1 MNCKHCGRPFNP
13 ELESVIREQLGRV
26 VANALT
32 TGVPSRGMFNRAIEA
47 ITAAA
52 GAPPPPPLPS
62 PPPPVHLLTGSLDT
76 ACGQGGQR
84 DGYSSARAEVTCG
97 DCLGGG

>member
-1 MNCKHCGRPFNP
+1 MTAPAGPS
-13 ELESVIREQLGRV
+13 ELEAVTREWLGRV

-52 GAPPPPPLPS
+52 GMPP

-76 ACGQGGQR
+76 ACGQGGQH
-84 DGYSSARAEVTCG
+84 DGYSSVAAEVTCG

>member
-1 MNCKHCGRPFNP
+1 MNCKHCGRPFNA
-13 ELESVIREQLGRV
+13 ELESVIREVIREQLGRV

-52 GAPPPPPLPS
+52 GVPP

-76 ACGQGGQR
+76 ACGAGGQR
-84 DGYSSARAEVTCG
+84 DGYSSVAAEVTCH
-97 DCLGGG
+97 DCKDGA